1 MISFKKMQSLPNR
14 NGNKNYMKG
23 SKFEKG
29 LLSFTNRTLKKS
41 FEPFKNEFDLGQAQK
56 KRAVIQLINSTMGGQ
71 KKFYQRW
78 KIITDKTKLLN

>member
-41 FEPFKNEFDLGQAQK
+41 FEPFKNEFDLGQA
-56 KRAVIQLINSTMGGQ
+56 
-71 KKFYQRW
+71 
-78 KIITDKTKLLN
+78 